1 MFSAGLASSTTLME
15 ASLARFKNSFP
26 PASAMEPTAAVRGW
40 KSTLAP
46 VTASSGSSARL
57 LVSPGTPSLKSR
69 SANAAL
75 STAATRLLASSS
87 NRYFTSSAIMPSR
100 IWKRTRSW

>member
-1 MFSAGLASSTTLME
+1 MEFTVTVRACKSA
-15 ASLARFKNSFP
+15 
-26 PASAMEPTAAVRGW
+26 
-40 KSTLAP
+40 LAP
-46 VTASSGSSARL
+46 VTARSGSSARL

-75 STAATRLLASSS
+75 STAATLLLASNS